1 MLLFDDILFKEN
13 IVYNNK
19 NKIFQ
24 EINSNDSLNNEFDEE
39 IEEPV
44 VIMDTLHSCFSHAIM
59 NSVFPIFWVVQD
71 LIQSNHI
78 NTNNIRIFIRSE
90 DIIAFPKQNLPL
102 INEHA
107 NTYNGVW
114 KEIIEF
120 LTNKPILFEHL
131 ITKNIVFKK
140 CIFYPHQDKW
150 QRTPWNCNEYYPDNI
165 VPKQQI
171 RFSDEIIYK
180 KLDYFRSYVLSKHIT
195 TPPDIESNDLIIID
209 RKTNRT
215 FDKALLNSLE
225 ESAKL
230 NTNWNFKGV
239 VILEDLTLSQ
249 QIEVFNKTKIYI
261 FRHGSSL
268 INLLW
273 TQPKSIVF
281 ELVGG
286 KEGVRT
292 LPAVIERICKLT
304 DSKQICLHYDNFHP
318 IRDIFSRIS

>member
-13 IVYNNK
+13 IVYNSK
-19 NKIFQ
+19 QRIFK
-24 EINSNDSLNNEFDEE
+24 EIHPNDPLNNECDV

-59 NSVFPIFWVVQD
+59 NSVFPIFWVIQD

-78 NTNNIRIFIRSE
+78 STNTIRIFIRSE

-107 NTYNGVW
+107 KTYNGVW
-114 KEIIEF
+114 KDIIEF

-131 ITKNIVFKK
+131 ITKNIVCKK

-165 VPKQQI
+165 VPKQHI

-180 KLDYFRSYVLSKHIT
+180 KLDHFRSYVLSKHIT

-215 FDKALLNSLE
+215 FDKTLLNSLVE
-225 ESAKL
+225 CAKL

-239 VILEDLTLSQ
+239 VILEDLTLPQ
-249 QIEVFNKTKIYI
+249 QIELFSKTRIYI

-292 LPAVIERICKLT
+292 IPAVIERICKLT
-304 DSKQICLHYDNFHP
+304 DSKQICLQYDNFNP
-318 IRDIFSRIS
+318 VRDIFSRIS